1 MNSQIFEI
9 VIVGSYIIEFQKG
22 GLPHAHLLVWS
33 EQKDRLRS
41 IDIISNSIST
51 KLSNYSDSLICTM
64 LSLNL

>member
-22 GLPHAHLLVWS
+22 GLPHARLLVWS